1 MCSRSRLVAGLAAMV
16 PSVLLMAPTLGEID
30 IPLSLTTRMMSRSE
44 CPALFIP
51 S

>member
-1 MCSRSRLVAGLAAMV
+1 MR
-16 PSVLLMAPTLGEID
+16 PSILLMAPTLGEML
-30 IPLSLTTRMMSRSE
+30 IPLSFTIRMRSRSE